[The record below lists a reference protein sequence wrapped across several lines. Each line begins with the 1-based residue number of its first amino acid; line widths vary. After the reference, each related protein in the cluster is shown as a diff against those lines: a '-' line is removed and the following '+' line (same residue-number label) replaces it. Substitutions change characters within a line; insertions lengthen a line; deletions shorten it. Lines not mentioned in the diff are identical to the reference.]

1 MDQERHHEI
10 RRKFILIIYLVFAI
24 VMGIRIVKMSKSVAM
39 GIIRNIPFVIIGLII
54 VLLYYMLYD
63 IDLLFL

>member
-1 MDQERHHEI
+1 MKYGESL
-10 RRKFILIIYLVFAI
+10 FCIIYLVFAI
-24 VMGIRIVKMSKSVAM
+24 VMGIRIVKMSKSVTM

>member
-1 MDQERHHEI
+1 
-10 RRKFILIIYLVFAI
+10 
-24 VMGIRIVKMSKSVAM
+24 MGIRIVKMSKSVAM

>member
-1 MDQERHHEI
+1 
-10 RRKFILIIYLVFAI
+10 
-24 VMGIRIVKMSKSVAM
+24 MSKSVTM